1 MSETLVFFRG
11 DDVGEMTEPL
21 KGVLS
26 TLISAK
32 VPCHYQVVPRYL
44 DAGSAET
51 LRKIQSEHPDLVFLH
66 QHGLDHFQLIDG
78 ERVNSE
84 FGGGRPFEEQLE
96 VIREGRDALQRDLG
110 ESFSPD
116 MFTPPCHKYDE
127 QTLRALGDLGF
138 SILSAGIR
146 TDLPSLAYYTIG
158 RLFGRVSFLGKRVS
172 YNLRQTPD
180 ARLSEISCSI
190 DVHED
195 CDAEGRR
202 MDKTVDTL
210 WDEFQSLRRR
220 LPAVGIML
228 HHQACDTPEKQT
240 ALKLLVDRLHSD
252 STVRILNMYEVLAA
266 RGGA

>member
-1 MSETLVFFRG
+1 MAETLVFFRA

-21 KGVLS
+21 QGVLS
-26 TLISAK
+26 TLIDAK

-44 DAGSAET
+44 DSSAAET
-51 LRKIQSEHPDLVFLH
+51 LRKIQSEHPGLVFLH
-66 QHGLDHFQLIDG
+66 QHGLDHFQIIDG
-78 ERVNSE
+78 EQVNSE
-84 FGGGRPFEEQLE
+84 FGGGRPFEEQLA

-116 MFTPPCHKYDE
+116 MFTPPCHKYDDE
-127 QTLRALGDLGF
+127 TLRALGDLGF

-146 TDLPSLAYYTIG
+146 TDLPSLVYYAIG
-158 RLFGRVSFLGKRVS
+158 RLLGRVSFLGKRVS
-172 YNLRQTPD
+172 YNLRRTPD
-180 ARLSEISCSI
+180 VRLCEISCSI

-195 CDAEGRR
+195 IDPNGGRI
-202 MDKTVDTL
+202 DKTVDML
-210 WDEFQSLRRR
+210 WDEFQSFRRR

-266 RGGA
+266 RGVA